1 MSNSSERLTG
11 LITEFPPAPF
21 TYEPDTMK
29 FLIGDDSIPLK
40 DFAEHNMPT
49 MESVTELEALRIMNE
64 SALAYNVF
72 DSLYQFP
79 MLTNWLKLRTEQ
91 QTAQVQDYVTDV
103 MIAAYRDLGERVPRQ
118 LLRGSQWGFGMGF
131 YRPGHPSFT
140 VLGDCACFGVSLY
153 GGIGE
158 EMWDDGF
165 AEYGFHNIDWS
176 AQRTT
181 LLAGAGA
188 LSSTCQVDLMQA

>member
-11 LITEFPPAPF
+11 LFTEFPPAPF
-21 TYEPDTMK
+21 AYEPDSRS
-29 FLIGDDSIPLK
+29 FSISGDVVPLK
-40 DFAEHNMPT
+40 DFAEHATLRPDSIS
-49 MESVTELEALRIMNE
+49 EADALRLMDE
-64 SALAYNVF
+64 TPLAYNVF

-79 MLTNWLKLRTEQ
+79 ILTNWLKSRTLQ
-91 QTAQVQDYVTDV
+91 QTAEVQDHVTDV
-103 MIAAYRDLGERVPRQ
+103 MIDAYRELGDKVPGK
-118 LLRGSQWGFGMGF
+118 LMKGSLWGFEMGF
-131 YRPGHPSFT
+131 YRPGHPSFQ

-153 GGIGE
+153 GSIGE

-188 LSSTCQVDLMQA
+188 LSTTCQIDLNNS